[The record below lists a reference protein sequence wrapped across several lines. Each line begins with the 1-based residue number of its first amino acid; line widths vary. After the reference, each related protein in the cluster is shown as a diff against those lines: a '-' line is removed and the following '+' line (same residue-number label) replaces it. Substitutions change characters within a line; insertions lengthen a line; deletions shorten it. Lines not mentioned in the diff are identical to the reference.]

1 MTEIWNMILLQPM
14 LNALL
19 ILYGVFGQ
27 SFAAAIAVL
36 TIVIRL
42 ITLPLTLPQQKS
54 AKKMREIQPE
64 LQALQ
69 KKYKDDKEKL
79 AKEQM
84 ELYKRAGVN
93 PLGGCLPLLI
103 QFPIWIALY
112 QSISQALAA
121 TPLALLSL
129 SANVYKSIPW
139 VSSLV
144 PLKNTFLWLDLGKP
158 DPIYILPVLVV
169 ATTWF
174 QQKVM
179 TAPATDP
186 QSQSMNQSMQ
196 VMMPLM
202 LGFFSL
208 QFSSGLALY
217 FVISNLVGIV
227 IQYFTP
233 GWVGVSFGK
242 SKKEKEKG
250 VIAAPAKPP
259 ARPPAVSGAT
269 LTLGAG
275 EPVVEDSPSDETAPE
290 TGELA
295 KKGLRYGKKRR
306 KRRG

>member
-1 MTEIWNMILLQPM
+1 MTQIWNVVLLQPM

-19 ILYGVFGQ
+19 LLYGFFGQ
-27 SFAAAIAVL
+27 NFAVAIAIL
-36 TIVIRL
+36 TIMIRL

-54 AKKMREIQPE
+54 AKKMAAIQPE

-69 KKYKDDKEKL
+69 KKYKDDKERL

-84 ELYKRAGVN
+84 ALYKTAGVN

-112 QSISQALAA
+112 QSISQALA
-121 TPLALLSL
+121 TNPLQLLDL
-129 SANVYKSIPW
+129 SANIYRALPW

-144 PLKNTFLWLDLGKP
+144 PLRNTFLWLDLAKP

-169 ATTWF
+169 AHL
-174 QQKVM
+174 V
-179 TAPATDP
+179 PAEGDDCAVDGP
-186 QSQSMNQSMQ
+186 AVAVDGPDNQ

-217 FVISNLVGIV
+217 FVMSNIVGVV

-233 GWVGVSFGK
+233 GWVGVSLGRK
-242 SKKEKEKG
+242 PAGAGRRRAARRRRAAAKLTGHARKTLAHAVRAGGRGSKKG
-250 VIAAPAKPP
+250 Q
-259 ARPPAVSGAT
+259 
-269 LTLGAG
+269 
-275 EPVVEDSPSDETAPE
+275 
-290 TGELA
+290 
-295 KKGLRYGKKRR
+295 RYGKEAKASRL
-306 KRRG
+306 KAAM

>member
-1 MTEIWNMILLQPM
+1 MTQIWNVALLQPM

-19 ILYGVFGQ
+19 LLYGFFGQ
-27 SFAAAIAVL
+27 NFAVAIAIL
-36 TIVIRL
+36 TIAIRL

-54 AKKMREIQPE
+54 AKKMAAIQPE
-64 LQALQ
+64 LQAIQ
-69 KKYKDDKEKL
+69 KKYKDDKERL

-84 ELYKRAGVN
+84 ALYKTAGVN

-112 QSISQALAA
+112 QSISQALA
-121 TPLALLSL
+121 TNPLQLLNLSGNIYRAL
-129 SANVYKSIPW
+129 PW

-144 PLKNTFLWLDLGKP
+144 PLRNTFLWLDLAKP
-158 DPIYILPVLVV
+158 DPIYILPILVV

-179 TAPATDP
+179 TAPSGDA
-186 QSQSMNQSMQ
+186 QSQSMNQTMQ

-217 FVISNLVGIV
+217 FVISNIVGVV

-233 GWVGVSFGK
+233 GWVGVSLGRKAQPALAGATAGGGRSSTPFKLPTTTQASDEEPDEERDAGDT
-242 SKKEKEKG
+242 SKKG
-250 VIAAPAKPP
+250 Q
-259 ARPPAVSGAT
+259 
-269 LTLGAG
+269 
-275 EPVVEDSPSDETAPE
+275 
-290 TGELA
+290 
-295 KKGLRYGKKRR
+295 RYGKKRR

>member
-1 MTEIWNMILLQPM
+1 MSNLWSLVFLQPM

-19 ILYGVFGQ
+19 LLYGFFGQ
-27 SFAAAIAVL
+27 NFAIAIALL
-36 TIVIRL
+36 TIVLRL

-54 AKKMREIQPE
+54 AKKMAELQPE

-84 ELYKRAGVN
+84 DLYKRAGVS
-93 PLGGCLPLLI
+93 PLSGCLPLLI
-103 QFPIWIALY
+103 QFPIWISLY
-112 QSISQALAA
+112 QSISQALASN
-121 TPLALLSL
+121 PLQLLDL
-129 SANVYKSIPW
+129 SANVYRALPW

-144 PLKNTFLWLDLGKP
+144 PLKNTFLWLDLAKP

-179 TAPATDP
+179 TAPSTDP
-186 QSQSMNQSMQ
+186 QGQSMNQTMQ

-217 FVISNLVGIV
+217 FVISNVVGVV

-233 GWVGVSFGK
+233 GWVGVSFGRG
-242 SKKEKEKG
+242 KKP
-250 VIAAPAKPP
+250 APVGAGSS
-259 ARPPAVSGAT
+259 RPS
-269 LTLGAG
+269 LTLPGSSSKTTDMPTDEEPASG
-275 EPVVEDSPSDETAPE
+275 EASQ
-290 TGELA
+290 
-295 KKGLRYGKKRR
+295 KGQQRYGKKRR
-306 KRRG
+306 KRRS

>member
-1 MTEIWNMILLQPM
+1 M
-14 LNALL
+14 
-19 ILYGVFGQ
+19 
-27 SFAAAIAVL
+27 AA
-36 TIVIRL
+36 
-42 ITLPLTLPQQKS
+42 
-54 AKKMREIQPE
+54 IQPE

-69 KKYKDDKEKL
+69 KKYKDDKERL

-84 ELYKRAGVN
+84 ALYKTAGVN

-112 QSISQALAA
+112 QSISQALA
-121 TPLALLSL
+121 TNPLQLLDLSGNIYRAL
-129 SANVYKSIPW
+129 PW

-144 PLKNTFLWLDLGKP
+144 PLRNTFLWLDLAKP

-179 TAPATDP
+179 TAPSGDS
-186 QSQSMNQSMQ
+186 QSQSMNQTMQ

-217 FVISNLVGIV
+217 FVISNIVGVV

-233 GWVGVSFGK
+233 GWVGVSFGRK
-242 SKKEKEKG
+242 AQPALAGATAGGGRAAAKLTATPRRALAAAADEEPEAEDAQERSTVWKEK
-250 VIAAPAKPP
+250 AK
-259 ARPPAVSGAT
+259 ASRLKGAT
-269 LTLGAG
+269 
-275 EPVVEDSPSDETAPE
+275 
-290 TGELA
+290 
-295 KKGLRYGKKRR
+295 
-306 KRRG
+306 